1 MINKRKKLKKYIIE
15 KELEGI
21 RIDKAISEK
30 DKDISRAMVQKMLT
44 DGKIFVNGK
53 VPKSS
58 YKLAIGDEVEIE
70 EIIPKG
76 VDIKPEDIPLDV
88 VYEDDDILV
97 INKQKGLV
105 VHPRKW

>member
-44 DGKIFVNGK
+44 DGKM
-53 VPKSS
+53 
-58 YKLAIGDEVEIE
+58 
-70 EIIPKG
+70 
-76 VDIKPEDIPLDV
+76 
-88 VYEDDDILV
+88 
-97 INKQKGLV
+97 
-105 VHPRKW
+105 R

>member
-1 MINKRKKLKKYIIE
+1 MKKYIVE
-15 KELEGI
+15 KDLEGI

-44 DGKIFVNGK
+44 DGKILVNGK

-58 YKLAIGDEVEIE
+58 YKLMVGDTVEIE
-70 EIIPKG
+70 EIIPKE
-76 VDIKPEDIPLDV
+76 VDIKPDEDIPLDI
-88 VYEDDDILV
+88 VYEDNDILV